1 MKIYVKIIICLQKGF
16 LMDEENF
23 NIQIRKFLKKVGISS
38 QREIEKAVYS
48 GINDKIIDIGNEIN
62 LTMTLNI
69 NTGQQESNHEIREK
83 IKIT

>member
-1 MKIYVKIIICLQKGF
+1 
-16 LMDEENF
+16 MDEENF